1 MSEYNTVDKSI
12 APIIFSH
19 PTLRKESLVSGR
31 YPTDSEKF
39 SRAAEAARKEPTMA
53 TIRNLTPH
61 TVNVIAEDGTIKA
74 TFPSEGSARADQIE
88 TRVGELDGIELVSMK
103 FGATENLPAPA
114 EGVYYIVSVITANA
128 AKEEG
133 RSTDDIVIT
142 ADPVRDDSGRI
153 IGCKRF
159 ALV

>member
-1 MSEYNTVDKSI
+1 M
-12 APIIFSH
+12 
-19 PTLRKESLVSGR
+19 RKESLVSGR

-39 SRAAEAARKEPTMA
+39 SRAAEAARKEPNMA
-53 TIRNLTPH
+53 TIKNLTPH

-74 TFPSEGSARADQIE
+74 TFPSEGSARADQVANKI
-88 TRVGELDGIELVSMK
+88 GELNEIELVSMK
-103 FGATENLPAPA
+103 FGKTEGLPAPA

-128 AKEEG
+128 AKAEG

-159 ALV
+159 AIV

>member
-1 MSEYNTVDKSI
+1 MSEENILNHVSEYIV
-12 APIIFSH
+12 FSH

-39 SRAAEAARKEPTMA
+39 PERSKPLERSLMA
-53 TIRNLTPH
+53 IIKNLTPH
-61 TVNVIAEDGTIKA
+61 TVNIVAEDGSIVM
-74 TFPSEGSARADQIE
+74 FPSEGIARASQVAE
-88 TRVGELDGIELVSMK
+88 HVGELDGIELVTMK
-103 FGATENLPAPA
+103 FGATQDLPAPQ

-128 AKEEG
+128 AKAEG
-133 RSTDDIVIT
+133 RGADDLVIT
-142 ADPVRDDSGRI
+142 ADPVRDADGRI

>member
-1 MSEYNTVDKSI
+1 MFFVILKYGSTYFYWQYLLPFLLQRSW
-12 APIIFSH
+12 
-19 PTLRKESLVSGR
+19 TL
-31 YPTDSEKF
+31 T
-39 SRAAEAARKEPTMA
+39 
-53 TIRNLTPH
+53 RNLTPH

>member
-114 EGVYYIVSVITANA
+114 EGV
-128 AKEEG
+128 
-133 RSTDDIVIT
+133 
-142 ADPVRDDSGRI
+142 
-153 IGCKRF
+153 
-159 ALV
+159 